1 MHSHM
6 QGVSLSTN
14 SRSSQNEKKVVKE
27 WISIKKPNSTPE
39 SRVVEWMDADTDQNT
54 TKRYP
59 WEEFE
64 DVGFRTVLDT
74 GINHSLQ

>member
-27 WISIKKPNSTPE
+27 WISIKKPNSTSE

-59 WEEFE
+59 WEGFD
-64 DVGFRTVLDT
+64 DVGFRTVLDA
-74 GINHSLQ
+74 GADRSLQ